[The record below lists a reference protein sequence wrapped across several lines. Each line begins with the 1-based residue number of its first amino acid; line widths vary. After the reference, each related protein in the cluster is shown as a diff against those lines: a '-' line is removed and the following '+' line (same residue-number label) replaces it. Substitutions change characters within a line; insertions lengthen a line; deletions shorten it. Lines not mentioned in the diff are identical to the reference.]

1 MMQKPIRNRRRAAT
15 WKRLLLAVML
25 LCTASLQTGAQ
36 TPQPW
41 SKEKAWDWYY
51 RLPWL
56 CGVNYIPAYAVNYTA
71 MWDKTT
77 FSADAIDSEL
87 QLMEDMGMNCVRV
100 VLQHAVYADDPK
112 YFKKTFGRFLDI
124 CGRHGILVMPIFFD
138 DCSFGTT
145 NDPVVGRQPEPLEGW
160 YAWAWSPSPGWTMM
174 VDEREHPKLETY
186 VKDIMTAFRNDRRIL
201 AWDLYNEPTNTIHSQ
216 YSPRLLRKAF
226 RWAREVNPSQPV
238 TTGIW
243 KDDAELEQ
251 LITDNADITTFHTYS
266 DKATTEKWISRMA
279 AKGRPVI
286 LTEWMNRPR
295 HSTIAGIMP
304 MLKEK
309 RIGSMMWGLVNGKT
323 QTHLPWGHR
332 PEHGPYEGPW
342 QHDIFR
348 GDHTP
353 YDEKEVS
360 IIRQLTGTKAFD
372 FNTLQPDFMLYGDID
387 RLGRPHSKDPHV
399 VAFNGRYLM
408 YFSIPPEAGN
418 ASSGWN
424 IGIAESTDLV
434 NWRKVGEITPQAG
447 CDYEQKG
454 LCAPCALVR
463 DGVVHLFYQTYGNR
477 EHDAICHAS
486 STDGI
491 HFTRNATNPIFHP
504 TGTWTC
510 GRAIDAEVCEFNGQ
524 YFLYFATRDP
534 AFDIQMQGVATA
546 PAGTNFNREE
556 WTQATDAPILKPELP
571 WEGKCIEGASIAQ
584 RNGRLYMFYAGA
596 YNNAPQQIGVAVSDD
611 GINWQRM
618 SDEPFL
624 RNGGADDWNACESGH
639 PHIFTDSDGRT
650 YLFYQGNNDNGYTW
664 LLSQRE
670 VIWKK
675 GKPTLKKQ

>member
-1 MMQKPIRNRRRAAT
+1 
-15 WKRLLLAVML
+15 
-25 LCTASLQTGAQ
+25 
-36 TPQPW
+36 
-41 SKEKAWDWYY
+41 
-51 RLPWL
+51 
-56 CGVNYIPAYAVNYTA
+56 
-71 MWDKTT
+71 
-77 FSADAIDSEL
+77 
-87 QLMEDMGMNCVRV
+87 
-100 VLQHAVYADDPK
+100 
-112 YFKKTFGRFLDI
+112 
-124 CGRHGILVMPIFFD
+124 
-138 DCSFGTT
+138 
-145 NDPVVGRQPEPLEGW
+145 
-160 YAWAWSPSPGWTMM
+160 
-174 VDEREHPKLETY
+174 
-186 VKDIMTAFRNDRRIL
+186 
-201 AWDLYNEPTNTIHSQ
+201 
-216 YSPRLLRKAF
+216 
-226 RWAREVNPSQPV
+226 
-238 TTGIW
+238 
-243 KDDAELEQ
+243 
-251 LITDNADITTFHTYS
+251 
-266 DKATTEKWISRMA
+266 
-279 AKGRPVI
+279 
-286 LTEWMNRPR
+286 
-295 HSTIAGIMP
+295 
-304 MLKEK
+304 
-309 RIGSMMWGLVNGKT
+309 
-323 QTHLPWGHR
+323 
-332 PEHGPYEGPW
+332 
-342 QHDIFR
+342 
-348 GDHTP
+348 
-353 YDEKEVS
+353 
-360 IIRQLTGTKAFD
+360 
-372 FNTLQPDFMLYGDID
+372 MLYGDID

-424 IGIAESTDLV
+424 IGIAESADLV
-434 NWRKVGEITPQAG
+434 SWRKVGEITPQAG

-556 WTQATDAPILKPELP
+556 WTQATDSPILKPELP

-624 RNGGADDWNACESGH
+624 SNGGADDWNACESGH
-639 PHIFTDSDGRT
+639 PHIFTDSNGRT